1 MSSLRPERQ
10 GGLVGLAFVSALWL
24 GMVIGVS
31 FLATPIKFHASSLT
45 LAVAL
50 DVGRVTFGLF
60 SRVEWGLFA
69 VVLILAGTVRRA
81 RPQAGLWT
89 GVVLLLVVLMLQSL
103 WLLPV
108 MNERVA
114 RIIASQAVPR
124 TPHHLVYIALE
135 AAKAVI
141 LAAVSIRAFLR
152 LVNGAP
158 RAAKLIQIKSS

>member
-1 MSSLRPERQ
+1 MSSFRPERQ

-31 FLATPIKFHASSLT
+31 FLATPIKFHAASLT

-69 VVLILAGTVRRA
+69 LLLAIAGTTARA
-81 RPQAGLWT
+81 RSRRDLWI
-89 GVVLLLVVLMLQSL
+89 GVVLLLGVLMLQSL

-114 RIIASQAVPR
+114 RIIVSEAMPR
-124 TPHHLVYIALE
+124 TPHHLLYIALE
-135 AAKAVI
+135 TTKAAV
-141 LAAVSIRAFLR
+141 LAAMSIRALLKFVR
-152 LVNGAP
+152 GP
-158 RAAKLIQIKSS
+158 RGPTKLIQIKSS

>member
-1 MSSLRPERQ
+1 MSSFRPERQ
-10 GGLVGLAFVSALWL
+10 GGLVGLAFVSALWV

-45 LAVAL
+45 LGVAL

-69 VVLILAGTVRRA
+69 LLFVIAGTVGRA
-81 RPQAGLWT
+81 RSRRDLWT
-89 GVVLLLVVLMLQSL
+89 GVVLLLGVLMLQSL

-114 RIIASQAVPR
+114 RIIASEATPR
-124 TPHHLVYIALE
+124 TPHHLIYIALE
-135 AAKAVI
+135 TTK
-141 LAAVSIRAFLR
+141 AAVLATMSIRALLQLVDGPTR
-152 LVNGAP
+152 LT
-158 RAAKLIQIKSS
+158 RLIQIKSS